1 MRKLVARET
10 DLIDRMITRDTF
22 KVNNVTK
29 LLSPLVLNYN
39 LRIQIDDLRKSDIL
53 AVLHFM

>member
-1 MRKLVARET
+1 MRKIVGRES
-10 DLIDRMITRDTF
+10 DLIDRMLTRDTF

-39 LRIQIDDLRKSDIL
+39 LRI
-53 AVLHFM
+53 